1 MVTIDTATIDTLRN
15 IAGSGGT
22 GTIIDTITIAIMIA
36 IDAYV
41 GDLFDSL
48 LWVGK

>member
-1 MVTIDTATIDTLRN
+1 MVMIDTATIDTLRN

-36 IDAYV
+36 IDANV
-41 GDLFDSL
+41 GDSL
-48 LWVGK
+48 LW